1 MFPKELHNTCLN
13 IMRKFGISYEVEG
26 NIDII
31 PCLLPEDRPDISI
44 LWLQHDPNRTQFDR
58 IWQYE
63 FLPLGLFS
71 SLLIR
76 MILGFFTSTSF

>member
-1 MFPKELHNTCLN
+1 
-13 IMRKFGISYEVEG
+13 MRKFGISYEVEG
-26 NIDII
+26 NVDII

-63 FLPLGLFS
+63 FLPTGLFS
-71 SLLIR
+71 TLLIR
-76 MILGFFTSTSF
+76 MFFCIL